1 MATAATKLSKDNVFK
16 IAKLARLTISNDE
29 VEQLGGELSSILS
42 YISKLNELNTD
53 NVPPSNQITGLV
65 NVTRDDVVIPETVLS
80 QEEALA
86 NAPHKK
92 GDLFEVDAVFNN
104 D

>member
-1 MATAATKLSKDNVFK
+1 MSTSTTLSKEDVLK
-16 IAKLARLTISNDE
+16 IAKLARLTITENE
-29 VEQLGGELSSILS
+29 VDRLDGELSSILS

-53 NVPPSNQITGLV
+53 DVLPSNQITGLV
-65 NVTRDDVVIPETVLS
+65 NVTRNDEVRQETVLS
-80 QEEALA
+80 QEDALA